1 MPFVYVER
9 SNLFLTRRVGLA
21 GAEEMG
27 EMLARLRQKLVESNR
42 PCYGVYDAGT
52 DPRGRPD
59 ARARQLSATWFAENE
74 MLLEAQLKAVD
85 FAFPNPLSRGVLTAV
100 LWLRKPSFD
109 THVHAT
115 SEEAIRAMLKRAGS
129 KEDAARL
136 ERELAEAEKAL
147 GG

>member
-27 EMLARLRQKLVESNR
+27 EMLHRLRQKLVESHR
-42 PCYGVYDAGT
+42 PCFGVYDAGT

-59 ARARQLSATWFAENE
+59 ARARQVSATWFTDNE
-74 MLLEAQLKAVD
+74 MLLEAQLKSVD

-100 LWLRKPSFD
+100 LWLKKPPFE
-109 THVHAT
+109 THTHAT
-115 SEEAIRAMLKRAGS
+115 TEEAIRAMLKRAGS
-129 KEDAARL
+129 KEEAGKLLGELEAA
-136 ERELAEAEKAL
+136 ERRIA
-147 GG
+147 G